1 MFVDPCMKRKNLQ
14 QWQFC
19 RQSVTLALQYLNLA
33 LQLKDAHI
41 PDGLM
46 AFLFAAE
53 YRSAIILQNLHGNR
67 SISLVP

>member
-41 PDGLM
+41 PDGL
-46 AFLFAAE
+46 
-53 YRSAIILQNLHGNR
+53 
-67 SISLVP
+67 SLCCGIPICYNPAKFTWKQID